1 MRARMIA
8 LIVAG
13 IIIWVVVAIFGL
25 LLGADSKF
33 IWTCITGAL
42 LGFVG
47 IFMTNLKARKGGV

>member
-1 MRARMIA
+1 MIA